1 MSKNDCLLQ
10 RLRFIIGDELF
21 KEICDDVE
29 LIGERIYIKPYTPFQ
44 SFMERNKHIR
54 EDFYSGATFP
64 ELVEKYKLQEHHIRK
79 IINDRKAAE

>member
-1 MSKNDCLLQ
+1 MTSNDFLLN

-21 KEICDDVE
+21 KAVCDDMV
-29 LIGERIYIKPYTPFQ
+29 GERIYIKPYTIYQ
-44 SFMERNKHIR
+44 SFAERNKHIR